1 MDTFE
6 DRFLRDRR
14 MSQRHNIKTALRVRI
29 WKSPI
34 PEKRAESVNLS
45 ERGLFFATDSLLH
58 EGEVIE
64 ILLKMPQEITGDP
77 PTEWRCIGPVVRVQ
91 PVDSP
96 KGKLGVGVRFDCY
109 EVSRMSHVAEL
120 ESGVPYAR

>member
-1 MDTFE
+1 MDIFE

-14 MSQRHNIKTALRVRI
+14 VSQRHNVKTALRLHIR
-29 WKSPI
+29 KSDI
-34 PEKRAESVNLS
+34 PEQRAESINLS
-45 ERGLFFATDSLLH
+45 EGGIFFATDALFRK
-58 EGEVIE
+58 GEAIE

-77 PTEWRCIGPVVRVQ
+77 PMEWRCTGLIVRVQ

-109 EVSRMSHVAEL
+109 EISRPLHAAKL
-120 ESGVPYAR
+120 EASVPYAR

>member
-1 MDTFE
+1 
-6 DRFLRDRR
+6 
-14 MSQRHNIKTALRVRI
+14 MSQRHNIKTALRVRL
-29 WKSPI
+29 WKSSI

-45 ERGLFFATDSLLH
+45 GGGLFFATDSLLQ

-64 ILLKMPQEITGDP
+64 ILLKMPQEITGGP

-109 EVSRMSHVAEL
+109 EVSRMSHVAEI
-120 ESGVPYAR
+120 ESRAPHAC